1 MSLTEHEKHPA
12 LQGQKPVWRGII
24 FNILLAV
31 IKVVV
36 GVVGSSYALVA
47 DGIESTMDIFSSFIL
62 LFGLRVASKA
72 PDQDHPYGHGKA
84 EPIAAAVVA
93 LSLTVAVIMIVT
105 ESIENIRTPHGPPA
119 AYTLAILGM
128 VIAIKEGLYRY
139 VSRSGKELGSKAI
152 EAEAQH
158 HRSDMISSSAAFV
171 GITIALIG
179 GKGYESADDW
189 AAIVAAGVIAYN
201 AYHIM
206 MPALAEIMDTAPQG
220 ELVDN
225 IKETAS
231 KIEGVQEV
239 EKCIVRK
246 MGFEYYVDLHIE
258 VDPNITVYEGHE
270 IAHKVKAALL
280 DSPLRIYDVLI
291 HVEPE
296 KSIYSLK

>member
-1 MSLTEHEKHPA
+1 VSLSDHEKHPA

-105 ESIENIRTPHGPPA
+105 ESIENIRTPHGTPA

-220 ELVDN
+220 ELVND

-231 KIEGVQEV
+231 KIEGVRDV

-258 VDPNITVYEGHE
+258 VDPHITVFEGHE
-270 IAHKVKAALL
+270 IAHRVKTALL
-280 DSPLRIYDVLI
+280 DSTLRIYDVLI